1 MIGELYIDGYDA
13 RQYFAIVV
21 AEESYKSVVCP
32 AKAKIPTHTDWKE
45 LNGYDYDLTT
55 VAFESR
61 EIKLTLFTDNWSK
74 SESLLHLLD
83 DKGYHTFNFKS
94 WDISLQLRY
103 VQATPSKIVDG
114 MMQFT
119 LTLKEDKP
127 HNYIGY
133 VGEQGIKY
141 QRYKLAG
148 ISLAKYGWTALFDTD
163 KALYARAKA
172 KENLSIKRKND
183 NGEEYDTGIVR
194 YQPLE
199 AKIKLWRCGT
209 PLEIKQSLGAIVGE
223 YAKGGEKLF
232 ETPFGNWN
240 SSYAS
245 CSIDKL
251 IKAATPRRNRWWC
264 EMSISLRLNP
274 IDEQARSILLTEE
287 GDVLT
292 TENNQIIITEA
303 V

>member
-21 AEESYKSVVCP
+21 AEDSYKSIICP
-32 AKAKIPTHTDWKE
+32 AKAKTPTHTDWKE
-45 LNGYDYDLTT
+45 LDGYDYDLTT
-55 VAFESR
+55 VAFEPR
-61 EIKLTLFTDNWSK
+61 EIKLTLYTDNWSK
-74 SESLLHLLD
+74 TESLLHLLH

-94 WDISLQLRY
+94 WDVELQLRY
-103 VQATPSKIVDG
+103 QQATPSTIVNG
-114 MMQFT
+114 MMQFS

-127 HNYIGY
+127 TIYPSY
-133 VGEQGIKY
+133 VGEQGIKH
-141 QRYKLAG
+141 QRYKLGG

-163 KALYARAKA
+163 KALYAQAKA
-172 KENLSIKRKND
+172 KDNLAVKRKTSW
-183 NGEEYDTGIVR
+183 GEEYDTGIVR

-199 AKIKLWRCGT
+199 AKIKLWRSGT
-209 PLEIKQSLGAIVGE
+209 PTEIKQSLGAIIGE

-232 ETPFGNWN
+232 ETPFGNWQ
-240 SSYAS
+240 SSYNS

-251 IKAATPRRNRWWC
+251 IKTAHRKRNRWWC
-264 EMSISLRLNP
+264 EISISLNLNP
-274 IDEQARSILLTEE
+274 TDTQGAYILLTE
-287 GDVLT
+287 DNNTLT

>member
-1 MIGELYIDGYDA
+1 MRGELYIDGYDA
-13 RQYFAIVV
+13 RDYFAIVV
-21 AEESYKSVVCP
+21 AEESYKSIICP
-32 AKAKIPTHTDWKE
+32 AKAKTPKHTDWKE

-61 EIKLTLFTDNWSK
+61 EIKLTLYTDNWDRTR
-74 SESLLHLLD
+74 SLLALVA
-83 DKGYHTFNFKS
+83 DKGYHTFNFVN
-94 WDISLQLRY
+94 WDIELHLRY
-103 VQATPSKIVDG
+103 KQATPSKIVDG

-119 LTLKEDKP
+119 LTLQEDNP
-127 HNYIGY
+127 HLYAGYI
-133 VGEQGIKY
+133 GEQGIKY

-163 KALYARAKA
+163 KALYAQAKA
-172 KENLSIKRKND
+172 KENLTIKRKND
-183 NGEEYDTGIVR
+183 NGEEYDTAIVR

-209 PLEIKQSLGAIVGE
+209 PTEIKQSLGAIIGE

-251 IKAATPRRNRWWC
+251 IKTATPRRNRWWC
-264 EMSISLRLNP
+264 EISISLRLNP
-274 IDEQARSILLTEE
+274 IDERATSILLTEE
-287 GDVLT
+287 GAKLT

>member
-1 MIGELYIDGYDA
+1 MVGELYIDGYDA
-13 RQYFAIVV
+13 RKYFAIVV
-21 AEESYKSVVCP
+21 AEESYKSVICP
-32 AKAKIPTHTDWKE
+32 AKAKTPKHIDWKE
-45 LNGYDYDLTT
+45 LNGYEYDLAT
-55 VAFESR
+55 VAFDSR
-61 EIKLTLFTDNWSK
+61 EIKLTLFTDNWKK
-74 SESLLHLLD
+74 SESLLHLLN
-83 DKGYHTFNFKS
+83 DKGYHAFYFS
-94 WDISLQLRY
+94 HWDITLQLRY
-103 VQATPSKIVDG
+103 EQASPSKIVDG

-119 LTLKEDKP
+119 LSLREDKP
-127 HNYIGY
+127 QNYTAF

-148 ISLAKYGWTALFDTD
+148 ISLAKYGWTALFETD

-172 KENLSIKRKND
+172 KENLSIKCKNN
-183 NGEEYDTGIVR
+183 NGNEYDIGIVR
-194 YQPLE
+194 YQPLD

-209 PLEIKQSLGAIVGE
+209 PTEIKQSLGAIVGE

-251 IKAATPRRNRWWC
+251 IKTATPRRNRWWC
-264 EMSISLRLNP
+264 EISISLRLNP
-274 IDEQARSILLTEE
+274 IDERATSILLTEE
-287 GDVLT
+287 GAKLT

>member
-13 RQYFAIVV
+13 RKYFAIVV
-21 AEESYKSVVCP
+21 AEESYKSIICP
-32 AKAKIPTHTDWKE
+32 AKAKTPQYTDWKE

-61 EIKLTLFTDNWSK
+61 EIKLTLYTDNWSK

-83 DKGYHTFNFKS
+83 DKGYHTFYFAH

-148 ISLAKYGWTALFDTD
+148 ISLAKYGWTALFETD
-163 KALYARAKA
+163 KALYAKAKA

-209 PLEIKQSLGAIVGE
+209 PTEIKQSLGAIVGE

-251 IKAATPRRNRWWC
+251 IKTATPRRNRWWC
-264 EMSISLRLNP
+264 EVSISLRLNP
-274 IDEQARSILLTEE
+274 IDEQATSILRTEE
-287 GDVLT
+287 GNILT
-292 TENNQIIITEA
+292 AENNQIIITEA